1 MRRTLLIYSAVMLA
15 AVFIVVS
22 FFAIRQNYK
31 EYEANAEDKTINL
44 AETINRDLYLLI
56 NKSSNIVNN
65 TDILNGLEVDYSD
78 DIYAVM
84 QFYDELEQ
92 HFFSQ
97 QDVNIRMNPGVI
109 IYPSNPTL
117 PGGTFVTRQ
126 EEAKNADFIQDMKD
140 AEDLFVWRENAV
152 PTMVSESGED
162 IFAQYISLYRNIFY
176 FDRYLGCLELRI
188 PVSVFDEYL
197 RGIKPEE
204 DETIRIVS
212 AKEKEMLLADKKY
225 ISYTD
230 DLLCGYSVVFQ
241 KSRPAFFGELAAM
254 VFIYFIAFALIFL
267 LIMVTSR
274 ISADSLTREIY
285 AFLDSIYDDRTVSG
299 EKNTHEV
306 NLLKEKFVELIEKER
321 VASESLFK
329 ANQEKRTLEIEML
342 QNRINPHLLY
352 NSLSA
357 IKWRLIRKKD
367 YEFASLMDALSN
379 YYRIV
384 LNKGNSII
392 TIENEINMIKEYV
405 RINRFLQ
412 ENAFEFSV
420 VADTEVLQ
428 HHIFKL
434 LLQPFVENSIKHGI
448 ANRRDGKIVLE
459 VQDLGEDIRFIITD
473 NGYGM
478 SEEVLSG
485 LLNNTAVVPNSGGY
499 GLYNTQKRIRN
510 CYGDNYGIMIKSA
523 VGEGT
528 VVTVTAAKLDE
539 EELKKRISI

>member
-1 MRRTLLIYSAVMLA
+1 MEISLEEAFLGAE
-15 AVFIVVS
+15 
-22 FFAIRQNYK
+22 K
-31 EYEANAEDKTINL
+31 EISIPSSVTCEKCHGHGTKDGKEAPIC
-44 AETINRDLYLLI
+44 
-56 NKSSNIVNN
+56 
-65 TDILNGLEVDYSD
+65 
-78 DIYAVM
+78 
-84 QFYDELEQ
+84 Q
-92 HFFSQ
+92 HCHGSGH
-97 QDVNIRMNPGVI
+97 IRMQKGF
-109 IYPSNPTL
+109 
-117 PGGTFVTRQ
+117 FVM
-126 EEAKNADFIQDMKD
+126 A
-140 AEDLFVWRENAV
+140 
-152 PTMVSESGED
+152 
-162 IFAQYISLYRNIFY
+162 
-176 FDRYLGCLELRI
+176 
-188 PVSVFDEYL
+188 
-197 RGIKPEE
+197 
-204 DETIRIVS
+204 
-212 AKEKEMLLADKKY
+212 
-225 ISYTD
+225 
-230 DLLCGYSVVFQ
+230 
-241 KSRPAFFGELAAM
+241 
-254 VFIYFIAFALIFL
+254 
-267 LIMVTSR
+267 
-274 ISADSLTREIY
+274 
-285 AFLDSIYDDRTVSG
+285 
-299 EKNTHEV
+299 
-306 NLLKEKFVELIEKER
+306 
-321 VASESLFK
+321 
-329 ANQEKRTLEIEML
+329 
-342 QNRINPHLLY
+342 
-352 NSLSA
+352 LSA